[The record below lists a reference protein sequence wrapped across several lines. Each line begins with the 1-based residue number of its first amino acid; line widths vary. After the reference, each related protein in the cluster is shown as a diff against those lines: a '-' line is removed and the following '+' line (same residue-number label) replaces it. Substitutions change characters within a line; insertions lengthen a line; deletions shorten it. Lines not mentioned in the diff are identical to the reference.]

1 MFITLLILFFPSAS
15 ISKIQFL
22 THDIFRVS
30 EFYYFLTMWI
40 ILIRFFKL
48 LPGQYSLTVT
58 LIFDSWWL
66 SVFAF
71 ACAVFQTQTTSSQW
85 LLSELFYDQ
94 VSVSCTTNFSI
105 LTISTSPSL
114 TPSSRES
121 QDGPTTA
128 GTAQDKTCFSWTR
141 FGEVFIYNNFYHQ
154 QNLVLFLT

>member
-15 ISKIQFL
+15 ISNSWPTIS
-22 THDIFRVS
+22 S
-30 EFYYFLTMWI
+30 EFQNSTIFSQCELFLLGSSNSFLVS
-40 ILIRFFKL
+40 IL
-48 LPGQYSLTVT
+48 SSVT

-66 SVFAF
+66 GVFAF
-71 ACAVFQTQTTSSQW
+71 SCAVFQTQTTSSQW

-121 QDGPTTA
+121 QDGPTAA
-128 GTAQDKTCFSWTR
+128 GAAQDKTGFSWKS
-141 FGEVFIYNNFYHQ
+141 FGEVFI
-154 QNLVLFLT
+154 